1 MTAQVYIVLA
11 KAENAVVIPAT
22 ALEGDWVQ
30 VVDKQGNIA
39 RRPVKVGINN
49 NVDAQIISGVL
60 AGEKVIVS
68 QANATSQSP
77 ARRMGPP
84 PMGM

>member
-1 MTAQVYIVLA
+1 M
-11 KAENAVVIPAT
+11 VIPAT
-22 ALEGDWVQ
+22 ALQGNWVQ

-60 AGEKVIVS
+60 AGEQVIVS
-68 QANATSQSP
+68 QVNTSTKSST
-77 ARRMGPP
+77 RRMGPP